1 MRDYV
6 GALENLEKA
15 HVLEPNDASILKIHE
30 YVKKNMEDYVGA
42 LEDLDNVN
50 IFEPNDAFILIMQ
63 STTNFKLKKYQIA
76 LETFNFILQSIIIG
90 Y

>member
-1 MRDYV
+1 
-6 GALENLEKA
+6 
-15 HVLEPNDASILKIHE
+15 
-30 YVKKNMEDYVGA
+30 MEDYVGA

-90 Y
+90 YWKLENHLNGW